1 MIIANT
7 CSKGAFTNYLDK
19 SLAFLTTYLLVYDQN
34 HYFGLGPIQKPKPEL
49 AYTFAGVH
57 KVPSFG
63 YHVFGTIPNFLSI
76 SGSDRK
82 SIVRDL

>member
-7 CSKGAFTNYLDK
+7 CSKGAFTNYVDK

-49 AYTFAGVH
+49 AYTFDRYR
-57 KVPSFG
+57 KG
-63 YHVFGTIPNFLSI
+63 YPNHI
-76 SGSDRK
+76 SKGESSYR
-82 SIVRDL
+82 